1 MRVSPLRLEGYYV
14 KELHFSLQTK
24 WKVESEYPALVA
36 PKDIAVIIVA
46 GQHKENARERLFEV
60 TIELQKQALRR
71 YPYNFKTTLVGY
83 FEISEQFPAEH
94 AETMVNAN
102 APALLY
108 SAARELIASATGRG
122 PLPALTLPSVTF
134 IQTGDS
140 LKAAAKS
147 PRTSGNNTGRSARKK
162 TRAKLKKG

>member
-1 MRVSPLRLEGYYV
+1 MHVSPLRLEGYYV

-24 WKVESEYPALVA
+24 WKVESDYPALIA
-36 PKDIAVIIVA
+36 AKDIAVIIVA
-46 GQHKENARERLFEV
+46 GQHKENGRERFFEV

-71 YPYNFKTTLVGY
+71 YPYNFRTTLVGY
-83 FEISEQFPAEH
+83 FEISERFPAEH

-108 SAARELIASATGRG
+108 SAARELIASTTGRG

-134 IQTGDS
+134 IQTPNS
-140 LKAAAKS
+140 RRAPAKS
-147 PRTSGNNTGRSARKK
+147 SRSGNETTRTARKK
-162 TRAKLKKG
+162 KRAK